1 PLLLAGGVFFASQEA
16 SAQRAAEQQQE
27 QETRRTPAMRE
38 AVYQRLS
45 EAQACAEMGD
55 MQCARD
61 KLTQLGRMRDLNSY
75 ETAQMYY
82 FEAYLA
88 FEADNYDA
96 AITAYEK
103 VLEQPDLPISLEQN
117 TMLSLAQL
125 YAQQE
130 RYRDALAML
139 DRW

>member
-1 PLLLAGGVFFASQEA
+1 MKCVEERVLRKLCLSLISAPLLLAGGVFFASQEA

-88 FEADNYDA
+88 FEA
-96 AITAYEK
+96 
-103 VLEQPDLPISLEQN
+103 
-117 TMLSLAQL
+117 
-125 YAQQE
+125 
-130 RYRDALAML
+130 
-139 DRW
+139 